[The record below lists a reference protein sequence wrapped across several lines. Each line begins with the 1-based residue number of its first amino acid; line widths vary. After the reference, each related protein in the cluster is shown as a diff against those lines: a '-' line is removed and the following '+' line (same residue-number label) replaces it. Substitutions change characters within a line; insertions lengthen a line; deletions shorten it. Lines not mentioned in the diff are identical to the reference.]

1 MCGVNARR
9 EEQMQSTDSDVMDF
23 QACCGL
29 DGRVCQIEIVKR
41 NGRVAPLIS
50 RSFTAYSPRSNQDES
65 EERARKL
72 FRQLSCNLTKV
83 ERRTWRKLLV
93 DGLPIAQVAAE
104 EGVSRNAIYERIRGN
119 SKGQGGMIAKNEFV
133 ALWWLRRKAE
143 EDGLY

>member
-1 MCGVNARR
+1 MTSDS
-9 EEQMQSTDSDVMDF
+9 MQSVNGELLHY
-23 QACCGL
+23 QACAAI
-29 DGRVCQIEIVKR
+29 DGTVRTFDLGRR
-41 NGRVAPLIS
+41 NGRMIPILTPAWTECLPQIHE
-50 RSFTAYSPRSNQDES
+50 DKS
-65 EERARKL
+65 EENAIKL

-93 DGLPIAQVAAE
+93 EGQSIAQVAIE

-143 EDGLY
+143 DDDGLY